1 MQLILVTQA
10 ELKYLN
16 NGNETEMKQFYFSLN
31 KTLNQSWNVVAVL
44 ANQSRYPLFM
54 AWRANIGYRLWLTK
68 TAQTFHSCFNR
79 TNE

>member
-31 KTLNQSWNVVAVL
+31 KTLNQSRNVAAVL

-54 AWRANIGYRLWLTK
+54 AWRANIGYRL
-68 TAQTFHSCFNR
+68 
-79 TNE
+79 